1 MGKTTTGKLKE
12 MLVLESEQDGEATIV
27 VIPIIIDNCVLP
39 SLTPFEVI
47 ELFNKLGVII

>member
-1 MGKTTTGKLKE
+1 MEFNYDPILGLQYSF
-12 MLVLESEQDGEATIV
+12 SERNQF
-27 VIPIIIDNCVLP
+27 IIDNCVLP